1 MVISIWR
8 FLWDEY
14 ISMILNWKN
23 QEPQQAMKWI
33 KEKQSKLGSM
43 IDTIYKIAEI
53 IYSSLRYYA
62 STDVKELTRV
72 YSLVCLFPSPVH
84 KYKPI

>member
-1 MVISIWR
+1 
-8 FLWDEY
+8 
-14 ISMILNWKN
+14 
-23 QEPQQAMKWI
+23 
-33 KEKQSKLGSM
+33 M

-84 KYKPI
+84 KYKPIQIRITLDKDLNWFTTLLGKAQAGGR